1 MPLLLTIHWL
11 LNNLHRRKS
20 TQSEGKGQSVI
31 PQAPLFSAVLTSH
44 LGSAPSHAA
53 LSGSTSAPV
62 IHDTLATKLEALS
75 TSGVASPSQPIPSR
89 LSTSARYE
97 MLQFLSTLS
106 GPPDPSQSI
115 FNLGAGISADE
126 SIMVDNTWVTI
137 YEASQ
142 SLSILSGPS
151 QPIFNLGAGT
161 SAAADELANN
171 ELTAELEALLF
182 PSTPSGGTSQFMPS
196 KNGSR

>member
-1 MPLLLTIHWL
+1 
-11 LNNLHRRKS
+11 
-20 TQSEGKGQSVI
+20 
-31 PQAPLFSAVLTSH
+31 
-44 LGSAPSHAA
+44 
-53 LSGSTSAPV
+53 
-62 IHDTLATKLEALS
+62 
-75 TSGVASPSQPIPSR
+75 
-89 LSTSARYE
+89 

-137 YEASQ
+137 YEAPQ

-161 SAAADELANN
+161 SAAAAELVDN

-182 PSTPSGGTSQFMPS
+182 PSTPSGGTNQFMPS
-196 KNGSR
+196 KNGSRQRRRAKASSRQMLTNKPIPNTSNDPTFASFPSGSDSQTSMVAFNPLLPGVRAIDVSDAPATILVQVQWVSFSWQCQRASTAGSQFTSRRWIGVLVV